1 MTRVVLDASALIGL
15 LRGEAGH
22 EVVAAAIESDGPA
35 MSAVNLAE
43 VASKLADEGADPER
57 LRGLLL
63 ALDITVVAFDQRL
76 ALLSGELRSRTR
88 QLGLSLGDR
97 ACLSLAKDLGVP
109 ALTSDRVW
117 ALLDLGIEIQLARP

>member
-1 MTRVVLDASALIGL
+1 VTRVVLDASALIGL